1 MEKCHITYIFDALNI
16 EQINRYLNRIQFK
29 FLIRPTMTNDL
40 TKEILSISIEIN
52 FKNSFVS
59 IR

>member
-59 IR
+59 